1 MTQNPNDPKQNVG
14 QNDPQQNVG
23 QQKQKKTCEVC
34 HQAFSS
40 DRELQDHMQNAHS
53 QRKQSGGQT
62 GDRPVQDQQKQ
73 EKIA

>member
-1 MTQNPNDPKQNVG
+1 MTQNPNEQKQNVG
-14 QNDPQQNVG
+14 E
-23 QQKQKKTCEVC
+23 QKKTCYVC
-34 HQAFSS
+34 HQTFNS

-62 GDRPVQDQQKQ
+62 EDRPGQDRQKQ

>member
-1 MTQNPNDPKQNVG
+1 MTQNPNEQKQNVG
-14 QNDPQQNVG
+14 A
-23 QQKQKKTCEVC
+23 QKKTCEVC
-34 HQAFSS
+34 HQTFNS

-62 GDRPVQDQQKQ
+62 GDRPGQDQQKQ